1 MPLHDHP
8 RMLGILKALS
18 GKVKIQSY
26 TSLHQ
31 QQQSSHNIL
40 VEMQEPIILDQNSP
54 ASQLD
59 EVNHNFHEISALEG
73 PAAFFD
79 ILSPPY
85 SDFKDHRSDARHCQ
99 FYRKLMVENSSER
112 KVLRLE
118 QIECPA
124 HYYCDQVDYVK
135 PEFIQQ

>member
-8 RMLGILKALS
+8 RMLGILKVLS
-18 GKVKIQSY
+18 GKMKIQSY
-26 TSLHQ
+26 TKFHQ
-31 QQQSSHNIL
+31 QPSPHSVL
-40 VEMQEPIILDQNSP
+40 VEMQEPIILDQNSH

-85 SDFKDHRSDARHCQ
+85 SDSQDHRSNARHCQ
-99 FYRKLMVENSSER
+99 FYRKLMVDNTSER
-112 KVLRLE
+112 KILKLE
-118 QIECPA
+118 QIECPS
-124 HYYCDQVDYVK
+124 HYYCDQVDYEK
-135 PEFIQQ
+135 PEFIQS